1 MTTFQTAAELDEMF
15 EKKVKAWRFRDY
27 VTDAQK
33 AMYAEQERNGERP
46 VTEVRGS
53 A

>member
-1 MTTFQTAAELDEMF
+1 MQTAAELDEMF
-15 EKKVKAWRFRDY
+15 EKKVKAWRFREY

-46 VTEVRGS
+46 VTEAR
-53 A
+53 ANA